1 MKASAQLLTV
11 LIFSKKARNSQH
23 IGSMIPQ
30 TKRNMA
36 FQSQLLV
43 ITNVTAYQSALKDG
57 KQD

>member
-11 LIFSKKARNSQH
+11 LIFSKKARNSQR

-30 TKRNMA
+30 TKRNVA

-43 ITNVTAYQSALKDG
+43 MTNVTACQSTLKDG